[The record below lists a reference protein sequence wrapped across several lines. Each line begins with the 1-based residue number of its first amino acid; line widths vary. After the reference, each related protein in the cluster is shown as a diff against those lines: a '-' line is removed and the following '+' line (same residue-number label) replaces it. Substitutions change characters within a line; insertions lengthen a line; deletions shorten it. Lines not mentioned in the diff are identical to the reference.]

1 MRQHYT
7 FARQPRHVNFRLL
20 GRLLSGLLLLLT
32 GLNAQ
37 AQKTWIGTTTNWN
50 TASNWSPAGIP
61 TASDNVVIAASAATQ
76 PVLTVSALAGSV
88 EVQSGA
94 SLSITSGGKLT
105 LNGSRDFGSGQTTA
119 FYTVGTV
126 TNAGQLVI
134 GNTSAVGRYGLI
146 NKGSFSNETGGGIAI
161 DRSTSYGLQ
170 NSATTGRQF
179 TNSGHI
185 IIGANTT
192 VGIVGLANAARFD
205 NNPGG
210 VISINRTEW
219 YGLENSYIFN
229 NAAQISIGATVE
241 VGYVGFYNLGS
252 LDNSAGGI
260 ITIDRTSKFGMWNT
274 GIVNNAARITIGSI
288 AQAAYWGLYNQ
299 TTFNNNPGGVIAI
312 DRTTNLALKNEDNR
326 TIGLSDPS
334 DDIYPYPDRIP
345 QLAGPGIDTYA
356 EFTNKGQIII
366 GAIEQFGLNGIRNV
380 GNFYNTGCDAYIESY
395 GNVSHWLVRR
405 VNKVNQNFDVY
416 TNFNNSGFIIEYA
429 PCCSGNITY
438 NSGVIRNLNGG
449 YFDVDH
455 NTGLLTT
462 TPGGGPNDG
471 PIVTANPSLT
481 ISQGQTTTLTASEA
495 LSYRWSTGETT
506 ESISVTTPGTYSVT
520 GTVGECSGT
529 TSVVVSERTEA
540 PSVSINPSSATL
552 SCSTPTVSLTAN
564 GTGTFRWSTGATTSQ
579 ISVST
584 AGTYSVTVT
593 SSDNRTATASVE
605 VSGTTNAPSVS
616 INPSSA
622 TLSCIS
628 PMVSLTA
635 HGTGSFRWNTGSTNA
650 QISVSTAGTYSVT
663 LTSPGGCTATAS
675 VTISGSSEEPVA
687 LITPSSATLTCANPS
702 VSLVASG
709 GNTYRWED
717 NSTSAN
723 RTITTAGTYSV
734 TVING
739 ASCSATKSITI
750 SGSSEVPVATITPS
764 SATLTCGSPSVSLVA
779 SGGTTYRWEDNSTSA
794 NRTITTAGTYSV
806 TVTTGG
812 CSASTSVTISGDPT
826 KPPIPNMASSAVIQ
840 GAPAVTLTATN
851 CNGIINWNG
860 PGGTSG
866 TGTITVATTTPGSF
880 VYQATCTVSSCT
892 SDPAS
897 LTVEVMA
904 PTVIG
909 SFDGFINGADCSTFR
924 GWVWDRNK
932 PNTAISIDILD
943 GAAILATI
951 LASEFRQDLLDAG
964 KGNGKH
970 AFFWPIP
977 ERLKDGLPHSLS
989 ARVTGNSFVLKDS
1002 PKTLICQ
1009 GNLTPESNQPPKP
1022 PTPTVLV
1029 TPVVAQVGVPF
1040 SAMLVAFTDPEGG
1053 TLSYELSGLPEGLSL
1068 QLPNRIISG
1077 TPTQSG
1083 IFVLTYQATDPLGA
1097 SNSVSFPLT
1106 VNPASTTTVTGDF
1119 EGYLDKLDC
1128 GGIRGWVWDRKKPNT
1143 PLTVEFYLDGPGTVL
1158 GSTVA
1163 NIYRPDLK
1171 DAGKG
1176 NGSHA
1181 YNFSPPG
1188 SVTNGTVVRARVLGS
1203 TYELKGSP
1211 RAYQCAP
1218 ARLSAETGSPLQV
1231 TVLGNP
1237 IRDQLV
1243 VEVRGVEGQPLGLQ
1257 LTDLSGRRVKECQ
1270 IEQAGAVERQTL
1282 SVGSVASGLLVLRVS
1297 SGQQSVTLK
1306 VLKP

>member
-1 MRQHYT
+1 M
-7 FARQPRHVNFRLL
+7 L

-32 GLNAQ
+32 GLSAQ
-37 AQKTWIGTTTNWN
+37 AQKTWIGTTSNWN

-76 PVLTVSALAGSV
+76 PVLSVPAVAGSV
-88 EVQSGA
+88 EVQSEA
-94 SLSITSGGKLT
+94 TLSITSGGKLT
-105 LNGSRDFGSGQTTA
+105 LNGSRDFGQGQTTA
-119 FYTVGTV
+119 FYTGGTV

-134 GNTSAVGRYGLI
+134 GNTAAVGRYGLI
-146 NKGSFSNETGGGIAI
+146 NKGSFSNETGGHIAI
-161 DRSTSYGLQ
+161 DRTTGYGLQ
-170 NSATTGRQF
+170 NSATTGRLF
-179 TNSGHI
+179 TNSGKI

-210 VISINRTEW
+210 VISINGTEW
-219 YGLENSYIFN
+219 YCLQNSGTFN

-241 VGYVGFYNLGS
+241 VGYVGFFNLGS
-252 LDNSAGGI
+252 LDNNPGGI
-260 ITIDRTSKFGMWNT
+260 ITIDRTSKFGMWNL
-274 GIVNNAARITIGSI
+274 GIVTNAAKITIGSI

-326 TIGLSDPS
+326 IVPVSDAT
-334 DDIYPYPDRIP
+334 DNIFPYPDRIP
-345 QLAGPGIDTYA
+345 QLAGPGNDTYA
-356 EFTNKGQIII
+356 EFTNKGKIII

-395 GNVSHWLVRR
+395 GNVSHWFLRR
-405 VNKVNQNFDVY
+405 VSKPNQNFDVY
-416 TNFNNSGFIIEYA
+416 TNFNNSGFIIEHA

-506 ESISVTTPGTYSVT
+506 ASISVSTPGTYSVT

-540 PSVSINPSSATL
+540 PSVSITPSSATL

-564 GTGTFRWSTGATTSQ
+564 GTGSFRWSTGATTAQ

-616 INPSSA
+616 INSSSA
-622 TLSCIS
+622 TLSCSS
-628 PMVSLTA
+628 PTVSLTA
-635 HGTGSFRWNTGSTNA
+635 LGTGTVRWSTGSTNA
-650 QISVSTAGTYSVT
+650 QISVNTAGTYSVT

-675 VTISGSSEEPVA
+675 VTISGSSEGPVA

-702 VSLVASG
+702 VELVASG
-709 GNTYRWED
+709 GTTYRWED
-717 NSTSAN
+717 TSTSAN
-723 RTITTAGTYSV
+723 RTITTAGTFSV
-734 TVING
+734 TVTTG
-739 ASCSATKSITI
+739 GCSATKTITI
-750 SGSSEVPVATITPS
+750 SGSSEGPVALITPS
-764 SATLTCGSPSVSLVA
+764 SATLTCANPSVELVA
-779 SGGTTYRWEDNSTSA
+779 SGGTTYRWEDTSTSA

-812 CSASTSVTISGDPT
+812 CSANASVTISGALT
-826 KPPIPNMASSAVIQ
+826 KPPIPNLVSSTVIQ
-840 GAPAVTLTATN
+840 GAPAVMLTATN
-851 CNGIINWNG
+851 CSGIINWNG

-880 VYQATCTVSSCT
+880 VYQATCTLNSCT

-897 LTVEVMA
+897 VTVVVTA
-904 PTVIG
+904 PTVTG

-932 PNTAISIDILD
+932 PTTAISIDILD
-943 GAAILATI
+943 GATILATI

-970 AFFWPIP
+970 AFRFTIP
-977 ERLKDGLPHSLS
+977 ESVKDGLPHSLS

-1053 TLSYELSGLPEGLSL
+1053 TLSYGLSGLPEGLSL

-1077 TPTQSG
+1077 TPTQPG
-1083 IFVLTYQATDPLGA
+1083 VFVLTYQATDPLGA
-1097 SNSVSFPLT
+1097 SNSVSFQLT
-1106 VNPASTTTVTGDF
+1106 VNPAETTTVTGSF

-1128 GGIRGWVWDRKKPNT
+1128 GGIRGWVWDRNKPNT
-1143 PLTVEFYLDGPGTVL
+1143 PLTVEFYLEPSPGNVTVL

-1163 NIYRPDLK
+1163 NIFRQDLK

-1176 NGSHA
+1176 NGAHT
-1181 YNFSPPG
+1181 YNFTPP
-1188 SVTNGTVVRARVLGS
+1188 SNVTNGTPVLARVLGS
-1203 TYELKGSP
+1203 TYLLKGSP
-1211 RAYQCAP
+1211 KVFQCNAP
-1218 ARLSAETGSPLQV
+1218 ARLSAEENPQLQV
-1231 TVLGNP
+1231 SVLGNP
-1237 IRDQLV
+1237 VSREQV
-1243 VEVRGVEGQPLGLQ
+1243 MVEVRGVQGQPLRLALFDPKGQ
-1257 LTDLSGRRVKECQ
+1257 LVTERLID
-1270 IEQAGAVERQTL
+1270 QAQAVEHQTL
-1282 SVGSVASGLLVLRVS
+1282 APGARRAGVLLLQVTSGHQMRTV
-1297 SGQQSVTLK
+1297 K
-1306 VLKP
+1306 VLIP